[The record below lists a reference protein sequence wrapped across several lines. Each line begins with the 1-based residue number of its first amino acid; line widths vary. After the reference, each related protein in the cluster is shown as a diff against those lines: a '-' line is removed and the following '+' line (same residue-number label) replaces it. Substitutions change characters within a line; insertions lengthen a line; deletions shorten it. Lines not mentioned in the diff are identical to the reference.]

1 MKSRIL
7 KALVLLVSASL
18 AGAYIWRASNKDIQP
33 VGPTAPVPPAGANV
47 VVTDE
52 EVAAMRDSLMS
63 SSKSGIIASEEDIRK
78 MLEEAKRAGNKD
90 DEAAEPNELLPSTKN
105 PGRAV
110 DREDVEKL
118 LGERPAPEVP
128 EEP

>member
-1 MKSRIL
+1 MKSRVL

-18 AGAYIWRASNKDIQP
+18 AGTYIWRASNRTPPPEEITEP
-33 VGPTAPVPPAGANV
+33 APPAGANV

-52 EVAAMRDSLMS
+52 EMDAMRDSLMS
-63 SSKSGIIASEEDIRK
+63 SSKSGIIASDEDIRK
-78 MLEEAKRAGNKD
+78 MLEEAKRAGTMD
-90 DEAAEPNELLPSTKN
+90 EEAAEPSELLPSTKN

-110 DREDVEKL
+110 DREDIEKL